1 MISNEMFW
9 LAAVVIFAVA
19 EATTQGLVSI
29 WFAGGALAGLIAAM
43 IGASITV
50 QTVIF
55 IAVSAI
61 LILALRKI
69 AVKSQRSRMLKLYKK
84 TEGLNLRLLNMLL
97 RKIVHH
103 PETHF
108 FRIRSP
114 KEFNGSAIEF
124 RTDPCFRIQP
134 DTDRSVF
141 LLFHKI
147 TPPTGCAEN
156 KKTYAECFDTLCVC
170 CYSGFLS
177 P

>member
-43 IGASITV
+43 LGASITV

-69 AVKSQRSRMLKLYKK
+69 AVKSFRNPKSHTNLDRIVGQKVIISEEVDLLKK
-84 TEGLNLRLLNMLL
+84 TGKVTINDVEWKVKSEDGEVIPEGDA
-97 RKIVHH
+97 V
-103 PETHF
+103 TVT
-108 FRIRSP
+108 
-114 KEFNGSAIEF
+114 AIEGVKLVVK
-124 RTDPCFRIQP
+124 R
-134 DTDRSVF
+134 
-141 LLFHKI
+141 
-147 TPPTGCAEN
+147 
-156 KKTYAECFDTLCVC
+156 
-170 CYSGFLS
+170 
-177 P
+177 